1 MGENESEDELDID
14 EYLNGITDDQEL
26 EAQINSDTMDKNQ
39 IKDEIKKLKTKIMT
53 QGTVSTIEDKSKMV
67 NNDLLEEIR
76 DILAEGADV

>member
-1 MGENESEDELDID
+1 MGGNESEDELDID